1 MIHEI
6 QPPLRIDHK
15 PKMSALDQTEEMI
28 FKILNFQYSLG
39 TDEGHRLNRMN
50 AIFLDLNH
58 VLKCW
63 AVSRLWGKDTRGGT
77 WLAWVKCILGV

>member
-28 FKILNFQYSLG
+28 FKILNEHHSSVIIAY
-39 TDEGHRLNRMN
+39 
-50 AIFLDLNH
+50 
-58 VLKCW
+58 
-63 AVSRLWGKDTRGGT
+63 VSICDITE
-77 WLAWVKCILGV
+77 